1 MFICL
6 SHRIWKIQNNKSK
19 MHDNYQTGS
28 KADSAPTTLTLLFL
42 ATLILLEG
50 DRYMLLIPK
59 HQQEK
64 RDVKSLQLSEGYPA
78 GQGLCQQK
86 SALRTEPHEKGSL
99 WAGSANRWT
108 LRL

>member
-6 SHRIWKIQNNKSK
+6 SHRIWKIQNKSK
-19 MHDNYQTGS
+19 MHYNYQTGS

-78 GQGLCQQK
+78 GQGCASRSQLFGLSPMRKAASGLAQ
-86 SALRTEPHEKGSL
+86 LIDGL
-99 WAGSANRWT
+99 
-108 LRL
+108 